1 VAGDTFRMSF
11 ILKDSSGSLI
21 NFNGYTGAW
30 QVRVRPE
37 TSTTIASSTGGTPN
51 ATLTFATPHPTGKI
65 DIATNALTVAG
76 LYYYDVEV
84 TSANGDRTTF
94 VMGHIRVVPEVTR

>member
-1 VAGDTFRMSF
+1 MSF
-11 ILKDSSGSLI
+11 LLKDSSGSLI

-37 TSTTIASSTGGTPN
+37 TATTIVSSTGVNPN
-51 ATLTFATPHPTGKI
+51 ATLTFATPHPTGRI
-65 DIATNALTVAG
+65 DIATDALTVAG

-84 TSANGDRTTF
+84 VSGNGDRTTF
-94 VMGHIRVVPEVTR
+94 VIGHIRVMPEVTR